1 MPSGAFG
8 ALPRVPEAKDLKDPH
23 ELSLE
28 AKSSGNKAQTTAKY
42 SQGRG
47 CLHWVVAAMWIQHT
61 TLYIYM
67 YIIYICILYTCNFLQ
82 PHESQS

>member
-28 AKSSGNKAQTTAKY
+28 AKSSGNKAQTTAEY
-42 SQGRG
+42 SHGRG

-61 TLYIYM
+61 TLYM
-67 YIIYICILYTCNFLQ
+67 YIIYIYMYTVYIQF
-82 PHESQS
+82 SAAT